1 MTDRTEPKVLIFTPQ
16 SSMMTDPDTRPIAR
30 AARQWLAQRKPE
42 ATPCIVCDA
51 KIDGEATW
59 AIMVIENITT
69 MISSICP
76 RCSQLPN
83 LETIVLTS
91 MRTVLSGR
99 DTAADH

>member
-1 MTDRTEPKVLIFTPQ
+1 MTDRTERKVLIFTPQ
-16 SSMMTDPDTRPIAR
+16 SPMVTDPDAHPV

-42 ATPCIVCDA
+42 KATPCIVCDA

-59 AIMVIENITT
+59 AIMVIENSAT

-76 RCSQLPN
+76 RCSQIPN

-91 MRTVLSGR
+91 MRTVLCGR
-99 DTAADH
+99 NTAVDH